1 MDVNLSLPQE
11 LKSRDPLALYM
22 AKWFDEPFQA
32 DALTIGTG
40 FHHLMTTVSQDR
52 HQHADIFYEDP
63 FTCQIIFIDAKM
75 VTKGFSWIDVET
87 KKKRYVD
94 SLTIGE
100 YAFKSYTPYFS
111 FIWRDRVYL
120 ISRIA
125 FAGIQPVYSHLS
137 NGQNGHK
144 QMLYHYDVRNLINHS
159 YPDVK
164 SFKILEEYFK
174 LYTEAYA
181 AYERARAM
189 VYDLG
194 YPKTQ
199 SERLFYD
206 SVRMRTLTTFRDEL
220 IPIINKYNSI
230 SSDSGTTVD
239 TSSVNDFN
247 EDLENILSAI
257 L

>member
-1 MDVNLSLPQE
+1 MDVNLSLPQS

-40 FHHLMTTVSQDR
+40 IHHLLTTVSQDR
-52 HQHADIFYEDP
+52 HQHADIYYEEP
-63 FTCQIIFIDAKM
+63 FSSQIIFIDAKM
-75 VTKGFSWIDVET
+75 VTKGFSWIDAET

-100 YAFKSYTPYFS
+100 YAFKSETPYFS

-120 ISRIA
+120 ISRNA
-125 FAGIQPVYSHLS
+125 FVNIQPVYSHLS

-144 QMLYHYDVRNLINHS
+144 QMLYHYDVRNLIEHS
-159 YPDVK
+159 NPDVQ
-164 SFKILEEYFK
+164 SFEIPEEYFK
-174 LYTEAYA
+174 LYIEAYA
-181 AYERARAM
+181 VYERVRAM

-206 SVRMRTLTTFRDEL
+206 SVRMRTLTSFRDEL
-220 IPIINKYNSI
+220 IPIINKYNSLSTTQTNVEI
-230 SSDSGTTVD
+230 SQT
-239 TSSVNDFN
+239 NDFN
-247 EDLENILSAI
+247 KDLENILSAI